1 MNKPHS
7 GLVPAIGGRNHINN
21 QSSVPEFQ
29 LPPSPVIPPAIPQ
42 PTFPPC
48 IKTFEMNPDSLLP
61 GVVDDLTAVVGIW
74 GIESIKPNHQRP
86 QQAVELPRIDDNVN
100 GKVSSPFEVLSV
112 LKTTTRA
119 VRSIRNYMLSLPDE
133 STGTIRAQFRSTVA
147 SSVPMPKKASH
158 QQNTDPLTLIRRSAL
173 EVLTCLR
180 ELEEKSRVPLSDDA
194 YDAQSDHGSLTG
206 HSHTSHSRVT
216 SPSINSIDLPTDSE
230 VDPDSSISFSYIQV
244 QGRCESVPV
253 WEDDNS
259 SDSDDEKLEKRER
272 WDERLV
278 LGGGW
283 LYKQDVKL
291 EDLEEEKNIVKT
303 YLDLVD
309 EVLFAGEKE
318 GKRGWERE
326 RERVA
331 RKEKSEA
338 KARRVSAGDGDRL
351 SSFQFPRPRGMSRR
365 VISTGMIDSMKD
377 MALTE
382 EPEQMDVVSESG
394 EESVDDEELPNWAK
408 RTTFMGDMFGK
419 HNVWALK
426 LSLKLNFSCQ
436 VELMH
441 F

>member
-1 MNKPHS
+1 M
-7 GLVPAIGGRNHINN
+7 
-21 QSSVPEFQ
+21 PEFQ
-29 LPPSPVIPPAIPQ
+29 LPPSPVIPPAVPQ
-42 PTFPPC
+42 PVFPSS

-61 GVVDDLTAVVGIW
+61 GVVEDLNAVAGIW
-74 GIESIKPNHQRP
+74 GIEPIIFTHRRP
-86 QQAVELPRIDDNVN
+86 QQDPELLGVNDNGN
-100 GKVSSPFEVLSV
+100 EKSSFFEVLST

-147 SSVPMPKKASH
+147 SSAPAPKKISQ

-206 HSHTSHSRVT
+206 HSQTSLSRVA
-216 SPSINSIDLPTDSE
+216 SPSANSIDLPTDSE

-253 WEDDNS
+253 WEDNS

-291 EDLEEEKNIVKT
+291 EDLGKERNTVKT

-309 EVLFAGEKE
+309 EVLFGGEKE

-338 KARRVSAGDGDRL
+338 KARRVSAGDGDRF
-351 SSFQFPRPRGMSRR
+351 SSFQFPRPIAMSRR
-365 VISTGMIDSMKD
+365 VISTGMIDSMKS

-382 EPEQMDVVSESG
+382 EPEQMEVMSESG
-394 EESVDDEELPNWAK
+394 EESVDDEELPDWAK
-408 RTTFMGDMFGK
+408 RTTFAGDLFGE
-419 HNVWALK
+419 HDNFFAWVLK
-426 LSLKLNFSCQ
+426 SFT
-436 VELMH
+436 
-441 F
+441 